1 MGDLFKDLVES
12 GSKKTVENF
21 IYQNLAGTATM
32 HNEIIGVFWSM
43 NAQGDDDI
51 VPDTVPDQV
60 SGAVEDE
67 LDGDHLEN
75 VKMSYLPCV
84 SRLSTRAGILCTR
97 NFKPGKKPA
106 KIANFSGESL

>member
-1 MGDLFKDLVES
+1 
-12 GSKKTVENF
+12 
-21 IYQNLAGTATM
+21 
-32 HNEIIGVFWSM
+32 M

-97 NFKPGKKPA
+97 NFKPGKSQLKLRMLVENHFKKSVVQVFLLGKHTP
-106 KIANFSGESL
+106 NFPTLAIY